1 METDDYVYSEEEEY
15 VYVNKSG
22 YLVIIDY
29 QDRMWELKIGDY
41 NGKRKEK
48 DELTGVGYFK
58 IGD

>member
-1 METDDYVYSEEEEY
+1 METNSYVDQDKMC
-15 VYVNKSG
+15 VYVNLEG
-22 YLVIIDY
+22 YLVIMDSK
-29 QDRMWELKIGDY
+29 DRMWELKTGDY